1 MKKNIAYFGEIE
13 INSPQETTEGKVT
26 IDNHQIELDLNFY
39 DGVPE
44 HDWVAEYESYIK
56 DLKQHKTNVE
66 AAIRSDYE
74 DGGDVKEYVDFHLE
88 ELDASTLDKVLA
100 GTDASKSK
108 EERLLSVLKLT
119 RIGFYPGDED
129 YAVWDYTI
137 GREFADML
145 VIVNTNS
152 TGEINVNTNSTGEI
166 NYVTWES

>member
-1 MKKNIAYFGEIE
+1 MKKDITYFGDME
-13 INSPQETTEGKVT
+13 INSPQEATNGKVT

-56 DLKQHKTNVE
+56 NLKQHKTNVE

-88 ELDASTLDKVLA
+88 KLDASTIDNVLA
-100 GTDASKSK
+100 GTDDSKPK
-108 EERLLSVLKLT
+108 EERLLSVLELD
-119 RIGFYPGDED
+119 RIGFYPGDEN

-137 GREFADML
+137 GREIADML
-145 VIVNTNS
+145 VVVNTNS
-152 TGEINVNTNSTGEI
+152 AGEI

>member
-88 ELDASTLDKVLA
+88 EF
-100 GTDASKSK
+100 GC
-108 EERLLSVLKLT
+108 
-119 RIGFYPGDED
+119 FYH
-129 YAVWDYTI
+129 
-137 GREFADML
+137 R
-145 VIVNTNS
+145 
-152 TGEINVNTNSTGEI
+152 
-166 NYVTWES
+166 